1 MEIQIVHYAD
11 GAARARGPA
20 VIIDVFRAF
29 SAACYAFDRGAEKI
43 IATQTLETARAL
55 KRQHPGYLLMGER
68 HAQKPPDFD
77 FGNSPSELV
86 KADLAGKTLV
96 HTTHAG
102 TRALLAAAN
111 ADPVITGSFVNAGA
125 IVEYIRKLS
134 PASVYL
140 VCAGFEGDKQAAEDF
155 MCAQY
160 IEQRLRGQ
168 KPGFAPIPPQLKT
181 APSALRFFD
190 PQDPASPE
198 IDFHMCLDLDRF
210 DFVIRRVDRHADTCT
225 LMPESRV
232 FSSGPVNSGLSPAPG
247 SGP

>member
-1 MEIQIVHYAD
+1 MEIHIVHYAA
-11 GAARARGPA
+11 GAARARGPT

-55 KRQHPGYLLMGER
+55 KQKHPDYLLMGER

-77 FGNSPSELV
+77 FGNSPSEL
-86 KADLAGKTLV
+86 AESDLTGKTLV

-102 TRALLAAAN
+102 TRALLAASG

-125 IVEYIRKLS
+125 IAAHIRKWS
-134 PASVYL
+134 PESVYL
-140 VCAGFEGDKQAAEDF
+140 VCAGFEGDKEAAEDLL
-155 MCAQY
+155 CARYLQ
-160 IEQRLRGQ
+160 QLLRGED
-168 KPGFAPIPPQLKT
+168 PDFTSIPEQLKS

-198 IDFHMCLDLDRF
+198 IDFYMCLDLDRF
-210 DFVIRRVDRHADTCT
+210 GFIIFRDQAESDTCV
-225 LMPESRV
+225 LRRGQVCP
-232 FSSGPVNSGLSPAPG
+232 
-247 SGP
+247 